1 MSASINARVPWIV
14 SYKLAR
20 VTSWVKTDTPCKRI
34 SPISAMVRTRAF
46 QCCPMMSSNGGNRSA
61 CLVYPWP
68 SCAIICLQKYF
79 KPICGEKV
87 CLLLVP
93 FPQKKAVILNT
104 APKHKMGD
112 LVIHFGV
119 PVLYNSK
126 FAQKFQRKTY
136 PLVICYSLQL
146 KMAQS
151 KSLISLWKGMI
162 FHSYVSLL
170 HKNEKLVDGGIIC
183 WFSLLKIV
191 IFHSFLYVYQR
202 VNKWW
207 GNPRM
212 ALLPALRRWR
222 LPPPYLRPLRIQQQP
237 CPDHVWDIITW

>member
-1 MSASINARVPWIV
+1 MDWETHSKKEVATLSFRDGIKTGALMSASINARVPWIV

-93 FPQKKAVILNT
+93 FPKKKAVILNT

-151 KSLISLWKGMI
+151 KSLISLLKGMI

-183 WFSLLKIV
+183 WFSLLKMWFSIV
-191 IFHSFLYVYQR
+191 FCMFTR
-202 VNKWW
+202 
-207 GNPRM
+207 G
-212 ALLPALRRWR
+212 
-222 LPPPYLRPLRIQQQP
+222 
-237 CPDHVWDIITW
+237 